1 MKYNFD
7 KLTDRT
13 KQNSLKWDIKENE
26 LPMWVAD
33 MDFEVA
39 EPIVNALNNR
49 LNQKIFGYNIIPS
62 SWYDSII
69 SWWERKHHYLMKKE
83 DILFST
89 GVVPSISSVVRR
101 LTLPAENV
109 LIQTPVYNVFFNSI
123 INNGRNVLESKL
135 VYENNKYHIDF
146 DDLENKLKLPQTR
159 LMILCNPHN
168 PIGKIYTKEE
178 LAKIGHLCY
187 IHNVIILVDEIHC
200 DIVDPN
206 KEYNVFQNINDECKF
221 SSIMCG
227 APTKCFNLAGLQT
240 SFMCIP
246 NKDIFNRVNRGIN
259 NDEIAEPNTFAIQA
273 CEAAFNE
280 SEDWLNQM
288 QQYIYENKIIVK
300 NFILDNNLP
309 VILIESE
316 ATYLLWIDC
325 SKICLDTDELCDFI
339 REKTGL
345 YLSSGK
351 QYGESGKSFIRMNIA
366 CPKIR
371 LNDGLNR
378 FKLGI
383 NLYLNR

>member
-109 LIQTPVYNVFFNSI
+109 LIQTPVYNIFFNSI

-206 KEYNVFQNINDECKF
+206 KEYNAFQNINDECKNN
-221 SSIMCG
+221 SIMCG

-288 QQYIYENKIIVK
+288 QSYIYENKIIVK

-309 VILIESE
+309 VILIEGE

>member
-13 KQNSLKWDIKENE
+13 KQYSLKWDIKENE

-39 EPIVNALNNR
+39 EPIVNALNYR

-109 LIQTPVYNVFFNSI
+109 LIQTPVYNIFFNSI

-206 KEYNVFQNINDECKF
+206 KEYNAFQNINDECKNN
-221 SSIMCG
+221 SIMCG

-288 QQYIYENKIIVK
+288 QSYIYENKIIVK

-309 VILIESE
+309 VILIEGE

>member
-13 KQNSLKWDIKENE
+13 KQYSLKWDIKENE

-89 GVVPSISSVVRR
+89 GVVSSISSVVRR

-109 LIQTPVYNVFFNSI
+109 LIQTPVYNIFFNSI

-206 KEYNVFQNINDECKF
+206 KEYNAFQNINDECKNN
-221 SSIMCG
+221 SIMCG

-288 QQYIYENKIIVK
+288 QSYIYENKIIVK

-309 VILIESE
+309 VILIEGE

>member
-13 KQNSLKWDIKENE
+13 KQYSLKWDIKENE

-109 LIQTPVYNVFFNSI
+109 LIQTPVYNIFFNSI

-206 KEYNVFQNINDECKF
+206 KEYNAFQNINDECKNN
-221 SSIMCG
+221 SIMCG

-288 QQYIYENKIIVK
+288 QSYIYENKIIVK

-309 VILIESE
+309 VILIEGE

>member
-1 MKYNFD
+1 
-7 KLTDRT
+7 
-13 KQNSLKWDIKENE
+13 
-26 LPMWVAD
+26 
-33 MDFEVA
+33 
-39 EPIVNALNNR
+39 
-49 LNQKIFGYNIIPS
+49 
-62 SWYDSII
+62 
-69 SWWERKHHYLMKKE
+69 
-83 DILFST
+83 
-89 GVVPSISSVVRR
+89 
-101 LTLPAENV
+101 
-109 LIQTPVYNVFFNSI
+109 
-123 INNGRNVLESKL
+123 
-135 VYENNKYHIDF
+135 
-146 DDLENKLKLPQTR
+146 
-159 LMILCNPHN
+159 
-168 PIGKIYTKEE
+168 
-178 LAKIGHLCY
+178 
-187 IHNVIILVDEIHC
+187 
-200 DIVDPN
+200 
-206 KEYNVFQNINDECKF
+206 
-221 SSIMCG
+221 MCG

-288 QQYIYENKIIVK
+288 QSYIYENKIIVK

-309 VILIESE
+309 VILIEGE

>member
-39 EPIVNALNNR
+39 GPIVNALNNR

-109 LIQTPVYNVFFNSI
+109 LIQTPVYNIFFNSI

-135 VYENNKYHIDF
+135 IYENNKYHIDF
-146 DDLENKLKLPQTR
+146 EDLEQKLKLPQTR

-187 IHNVIILVDEIHC
+187 MNNVIILVDEIHC

-206 KEYNVFQNINDECKF
+206 KEYNVFQNINDECKYN
-221 SSIMCG
+221 SIMCG

-280 SEDWLNQM
+280 SEDWLKQM

-366 CPKIR
+366 CPKTR